1 MGYGNQNT
9 QGNRKSNYNW
19 QFSMIKIMNKIHD
32 ALGGG
37 SADLKKLQNQANDLV
52 KVFNYDDPDDPTLR
66 RVSSIEYSSVSL
78 GLTVTETFTYTLSG
92 AGDYYVTDI
101 TLS

>member
-32 ALGGG
+32 ALGGA
-37 SADLKKLQNQANDLV
+37 SADLKKLQDQANDLV
-52 KVFNYDDPDDPTLR
+52 KTFTYADPNDPTLR

-92 AGDYYVTDI
+92 AGDYYVTNI